1 MWSFTCEI
9 CLGYIRLLF
18 FQLMHKIVLI
28 RYFKIEK
35 YIFCIINGNVNP
47 HVLIEC
53 KFGIT
58 FEKHVEIHLN
68 DRK

>member
-1 MWSFTCEI
+1 
-9 CLGYIRLLF
+9 
-18 FQLMHKIVLI
+18 MHKSVLI